1 MNFDFNKGTLKSMKR
16 SKYFVAILSLLLL
29 QSFAYAQDDFTMAN
43 LVFPSENQVTQ
54 AQLTPLTA
62 TELKEIQNSIEL
74 PTEYC
79 LDHVKMR
86 IADNSIEEW
95 LWGFYKYD
103 FSGDGID
110 DLIFISYCGG
120 EEYRNYFWVK
130 KDKKYYYSGL
140 AMGTLV
146 KLYRT
151 QDSKALSV
159 VTRGG
164 FCCLGYI
171 GFINLYT
178 PQIDNQIIT
187 YKLEKSVREVG
198 HITLPEKRMPTKRFI
213 VKNDKYKLREQ
224 PVIND
229 KYDAY
234 ESDFEHKP
242 VYGNT
247 LAEFSKGS
255 KGEAIAEKSDE
266 TGRVWWFVIMDP
278 DARAEYNRF
287 YGDQTAS
294 KAGWMSSR
302 FLEVLK

>member
-1 MNFDFNKGTLKSMKR
+1 MMHRTAFI
-16 SKYFVAILSLLLL
+16 VILTLLLL
-29 QSFAYAQDDFTMAN
+29 RSVAHAQDDFKLAN
-43 LVFPSENQVTQ
+43 LVFPSNNQVTES
-54 AQLTPLTA
+54 QLTPLTA

-79 LDHVKMR
+79 LDHIKIR
-86 IADNSIEEW
+86 IKDNSIEEW
-95 LWGFYKYD
+95 LFGFYKYD
-103 FSGDGID
+103 FSGDGND

-130 KDKKYYYSGL
+130 KENKYYYSGL

-151 QDSKALSV
+151 GDSKSLSV

-178 PQIDNQIIT
+178 PMIDNQVFK

-198 HITLPEKRMPTKRFI
+198 QMVLPDNRMPAKRFV

-224 PVIND
+224 PVIDD
-229 KYDAY
+229 KYDEQ
-234 ESDFEHKP
+234 ESDFEQKP
-242 VYGNT
+242 VYGNA
-247 LAEFSKGS
+247 LAEFNKGS
-255 KGEAIAEKSDE
+255 KGEAIAEKPDE

-278 DARAEYNRF
+278 DAKAEYNRF
-287 YGDQTAS
+287 YGDQKAS

-302 FLEVLK
+302 FLEVIK